1 MQTFSTNEICELCQV
16 SRKQLRYYEE
26 KGLLSQVPRHSGNNY
41 RYYTHEHIYE
51 IVAAKAMRDID
62 MPLGEM
68 KDIIYG
74 RNVASI
80 QNSLQQQMDSA
91 KEALEISL
99 RRLCQAG
106 RGPVLFKAAPHPG
119 QGGADGGG
127 GLSGPGRGVIAL
139 SGHL

>member
-91 KEALEISL
+91 KARIPSPNNSAIQEIWSET
-99 RRLCQAG
+99 
-106 RGPVLFKAAPHPG
+106 VTSIFVD
-119 QGGADGGG
+119 GADVAQALHDAAARIDEQ
-127 GLSGPGRGVIAL
+127 LS
-139 SGHL
+139 

>member
-99 RRLCQAG
+99 RHYEQSM
-106 RGPVLFKAAPHPG
+106 AAY
-119 QGGADGGG
+119 AM
-127 GLSGPGRGVIAL
+127 LA
-139 SGHL
+139 